1 MDDLLGKS
9 YLLYLKDMSRKIIFG
24 SRSSAGNYSSIL
36 ILNTR
41 RKDNSRFSRITNMT
55 LEQIK
60 GKGLEG
66 YRLEIQQEKEG
77 NAIFCAAGI
86 IAGVVPSKLIK
97 KDKDF
102 LVAAPLVY
110 GRLQFE
116 EDGECEIDEWLLNYD
131 LATEL
136 LNQFDEETSR
146 SPLRLELGDGLRP
159 LEVIRDL
166 EEALEST
173 DPNCIDDINA
183 ASKKYSDFISSVLQM
198 ELEYSPS
205 PMVSA
210 NKAMNLKE
218 NGQTGLYYVGGDWI
232 FSAPVP
238 AGLNTYTALQDI
250 SGLFKSQEV

>member
-1 MDDLLGKS
+1 MDDLLGKN

-41 RKDNSRFSRITNMT
+41 RKDDSRFSRITNMA
-55 LEQIK
+55 LEEIK
-60 GKGLEG
+60 EKGLEG
-66 YRLEIQQEKEG
+66 YRLEMQQEKEG
-77 NAIFCAAGI
+77 NAIFCASGI
-86 IAGVVPSKLIK
+86 IAGVVPSQLIK
-97 KDKDF
+97 RDKD
-102 LVAAPLVY
+102 LLTAAPLIY

-136 LNQFDEETSR
+136 LNQFDEATSKQ
-146 SPLRLELGDGLRP
+146 PLSLDLGNGLRP
-159 LEVIRDL
+159 LEVVRDL
-166 EEALEST
+166 EEILEVT
-173 DPNCIDDINA
+173 DPNSIDAINI
-183 ASKKYSDFISSVLQM
+183 ASKKYSDFIANVLQM

-210 NKAMNLKE
+210 KKATKLKDA
-218 NGQTGLYYVGGDWI
+218 NQTGLYYVGGDWI

-250 SGLFKSQEV
+250 SGLFRSQEG